1 MSNYEV
7 MGNLKVLNDYS
18 ENGKPNWYAIIND
31 ADDKEHRAYVNQDL
45 ASLNREIS
53 DPNAIVLVEVKGETG
68 ISKSGKNAGQP
79 YIKNAKIKRMGDDEA
94 KPSVPTSSETK
105 TSVPAKQN
113 GVQDYTRVP
122 DEKGLT
128 REEGMLVIG
137 IWTRGITSGKTS
149 EQVGSYC
156 SDALIDYR
164 NKNKGDDDVPF

>member
-7 MGNLKVLNDYS
+7 MGNLKKVMDYS
-18 ENGKPNWYAIIND
+18 KDGKPNWYAIIND
-31 ADDKEHRAYVNQDL
+31 SDDKDHRAYSNQDL
-45 ASLNREIS
+45 TSFNNQLS
-53 DPNAIVLVEVKGETG
+53 DPNAVVLVDVKGETA
-68 ISKSGKNAGQP
+68 IHKSGKNAGQP
-79 YIKNAKIKRMGDDEA
+79 YIKNAMITRMGDEQSEQP
-94 KPSVPTSSETK
+94 KPT
-105 TSVPAKQN
+105 VPAKQN

-122 DEKGLT
+122 DANGLT

-149 EQVGSYC
+149 EQVGAYC

>member
-7 MGNLKVLNDYS
+7 MGNLKKVMDYS
-18 ENGKPNWYAIIND
+18 KDGKPNWYAIIND
-31 ADDKEHRAYVNQDL
+31 SDDKDHRAYSNQDL
-45 ASLNREIS
+45 TSFNNQLS
-53 DPNAIVLVEVKGETG
+53 DPSAVVLVDVKGETA
-68 ISKSGKNAGQP
+68 IHKSGKNEGQP
-79 YIKNAKIKRMGDDEA
+79 YIKNAIITRMGDEQSEQP
-94 KPSVPTSSETK
+94 KPTI
-105 TSVPAKQN
+105 PAKQN

-122 DEKGLT
+122 DANGLT

-149 EQVGSYC
+149 EQVGAYC